1 MTTKKNHLMTKIKLF
16 FITIFITL
24 IPSLLYSQVTIFSEN
39 FGTPSSTTSVST
51 YTGFQNYGV
60 KTYTGNAD
68 VRTTT
73 NSMSCSPASST
84 ACYTGASG
92 SGNLFITNA
101 LNTNLIISGINTL
114 NYNTLSL
121 TLGLLKTT
129 NASNGS
135 ELGIQVSTD
144 AVTWTNL
151 TFTMV
156 TGGGTSNWYS
166 ITPTGTIPSTANLRI
181 RFIMKSVVSGLQFRV
196 DDIKLTGA
204 LKIALPLTMGS
215 FNIQKSKIG
224 CILVWETYNEK
235 NVDKFV
241 IMKSTDGYEWKGI
254 KELKARGTTT
264 FKELYTFVDTEV
276 SSLNYY
282 QLFIYDNDGAYIKS
296 KVVGINNKTELILPK
311 KLYNILGQEILYG
324 EQYGIPGQ

>member
-1 MTTKKNHLMTKIKLF
+1 MTKIKLL
-16 FITIFITL
+16 FITICITL

-39 FGTPSSTTSVST
+39 FGTPAATTSVST

-60 KTYTGNAD
+60 QTYTGNAD
-68 VRTTT
+68 VRTTA
-73 NSMSCSPASST
+73 ASSG
-84 ACYTGASG
+84 YVGASG
-92 SGNLFITNA
+92 GGNLFVTNA
-101 LNTNLIISGINTL
+101 LNTNCIISGINTT

-135 ELGIQVSTD
+135 QLGIQVSSNGT
-144 AVTWTNL
+144 TWTDL
-151 TFTMV
+151 TFTMT
-156 TGGGTSNWYS
+156 TGGGSSNVYTLF
-166 ITPTGTIPSTANLRI
+166 TPTGTIPSTANLRI
-181 RFIMKSVVSGLQFRV
+181 RFIMKSVVTGLQFRI
-196 DDIKLTGA
+196 DDIKLTG
-204 LKIALPLTMGS
+204 IANIVLPLTMGS
-215 FNIQKSKIG
+215 FNIQKSKMG
-224 CILVWETYNEK
+224 NLLMWETYNEE

-241 IMKSTDGYEWKGI
+241 IMKSTNGYEWEGI
-254 KELKARGTTT
+254 KEVKAKGNTT

-282 QLFIYDNDGAYIKS
+282 QLFIYDNDGTYTKS
-296 KVVGINNKTELILPK
+296 KVVGISNKTELILPK

>member
-1 MTTKKNHLMTKIKLF
+1 MTKIKLLLVTIC
-16 FITIFITL
+16 ITF

-39 FGTPSSTTSVST
+39 FGTPAATTSVAT

-60 KTYTGNAD
+60 QTYTGNAD
-68 VRTTT
+68 VRTTA
-73 NSMSCSPASST
+73 ASSG
-84 ACYTGASG
+84 YVGASG
-92 SGNLFITNA
+92 GGNLFVTNA
-101 LNTNLIISGINTL
+101 LNTNCIISGINTT

-135 ELGIQVSTD
+135 QLGIQVSSNGT
-144 AVTWTNL
+144 TWTDL
-151 TFTMV
+151 TFTMT
-156 TGGGTSNWYS
+156 TGGGSSNVYTLF
-166 ITPTGTIPSTANLRI
+166 TPTGTIPSTANLRI
-181 RFIMKSVVSGLQFRV
+181 RFIMKSVVTGLQFRI
-196 DDIKLTGA
+196 DDIKLTG
-204 LKIALPLTMGS
+204 IANIVLPLTMGS
-215 FNIQKSKIG
+215 FNIQKSKMG
-224 CILVWETYNEK
+224 NLLMWETYNEE

-241 IMKSTDGYEWKGI
+241 IMKSTNGYEWEGI
-254 KELKARGTTT
+254 KEVKAKGNTT

-282 QLFIYDNDGAYIKS
+282 QLFIYDNDGTYTKS
-296 KVVGINNKTELILPK
+296 KVVGISNKTELILPK

>member
-1 MTTKKNHLMTKIKLF
+1 MTKIKLL
-16 FITIFITL
+16 FITICITL

-39 FGTPSSTTSVST
+39 FGTPAATTSVAT

-60 KTYTGNAD
+60 QTYTGNAD
-68 VRTTT
+68 VRTTA
-73 NSMSCSPASST
+73 ASSG
-84 ACYTGASG
+84 YVGASG
-92 SGNLFITNA
+92 GGNLFVTNA
-101 LNTNLIISGINTL
+101 LNTNCIISGINTT

-135 ELGIQVSTD
+135 QLGIQVSSNGT
-144 AVTWTNL
+144 TWTDL
-151 TFTMV
+151 TFTMT
-156 TGGGTSNWYS
+156 TGGGSSNVYTLF
-166 ITPTGTIPSTANLRI
+166 TPTGTIPSTANLRI
-181 RFIMKSVVSGLQFRV
+181 RFIMKSVVTGLQFRI
-196 DDIKLTGA
+196 DDIKLTG
-204 LKIALPLTMGS
+204 IANIVLPLTMGS
-215 FNIQKSKIG
+215 FNIQKSKMG
-224 CILVWETYNEK
+224 NLLMWETYNEE

-241 IMKSTDGYEWKGI
+241 IMKSTNGYEWEGI
-254 KELKARGTTT
+254 KEVNAKGNTT

-282 QLFIYDNDGAYIKS
+282 QLFIYDNDGTYTKS
-296 KVVGINNKTELILPK
+296 KVVGISNKTELILPK

>member
-1 MTTKKNHLMTKIKLF
+1 MTKIKLL
-16 FITIFITL
+16 FITICITL

-39 FGTPSSTTSVST
+39 FGTPAATTSVAT

-60 KTYTGNAD
+60 QTYTGNAD
-68 VRTTT
+68 VRTTA
-73 NSMSCSPASST
+73 ASSG
-84 ACYTGASG
+84 YVGASG
-92 SGNLFITNA
+92 GGNLFVTNA
-101 LNTNLIISGINTL
+101 LNTNCIISGINTT

-135 ELGIQVSTD
+135 QLGIQVSSNGT
-144 AVTWTNL
+144 TWTDL
-151 TFTMV
+151 TFTMT
-156 TGGGTSNWYS
+156 TGGGSSNVYTLF
-166 ITPTGTIPSTANLRI
+166 TPTGTIPSTANLRI
-181 RFIMKSVVSGLQFRV
+181 RFIMKSVVTGLQFRI
-196 DDIKLTGA
+196 DDIKLTG
-204 LKIALPLTMGS
+204 IANIVLPLTMGS
-215 FNIQKSKIG
+215 FNIQKSKMG
-224 CILVWETYNEK
+224 NLLMWETYNEE

-241 IMKSTDGYEWKGI
+241 IMKSTNGYEWEGI
-254 KELKARGTTT
+254 KEVKAKGNTT

-282 QLFIYDNDGAYIKS
+282 QLFIYDNDGTYTKS